1 MGPLTPDGQRPP
13 MPKTPVASKIH
24 EPFNIHIDFTSQI
37 TLDLD
42 VVINNFSDIG
52 NLFLGQI
59 IGVGVETH
67 SGTRQDVLRCGPA
80 DTVNIRKG
88 YFGPL
93 IFW

>member
-13 MPKTPVASKIH
+13 VPETPVASKIH

-42 VVINNFSDIG
+42 VAINNFSDIG
-52 NLFLGQI
+52 NFFLGQN
-59 IGVGVETH
+59 IGVGVEID
-67 SGTRQDVLRCGPA
+67 SGTRKYVLRCGPS
-80 DTVNIRKG
+80 DTINIGKG
-88 YFGPL
+88 YFDPL